1 MVQCRIRSNSNSN
14 SNIIVLLYQD
24 CSSTNLLL
32 IKNYKKD
39 MPRGWPESL
48 RPPPILNLTMKDNLN
63 PSSKSLHRT
72 ERPPP
77 LLCHGNYG
85 RVLEREQ
92 ARLVIKGIATT

>member
-1 MVQCRIRSNSNSN
+1 
-14 SNIIVLLYQD
+14 
-24 CSSTNLLL
+24 
-32 IKNYKKD
+32 
-39 MPRGWPESL
+39 MPRGWPETL

-77 LLCHGNYG
+77 LLCHGDYG

-92 ARLVIKGIATT
+92 ARLVINGIASSYIQ